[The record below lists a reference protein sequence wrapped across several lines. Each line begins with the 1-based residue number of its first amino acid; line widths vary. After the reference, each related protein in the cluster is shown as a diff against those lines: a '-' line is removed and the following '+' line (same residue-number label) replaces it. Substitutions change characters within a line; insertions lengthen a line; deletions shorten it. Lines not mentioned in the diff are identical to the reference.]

1 MSAELLG
8 ALLTF
13 EKWLSVPENPTP
25 ADPAQQAAGL
35 KLFKATGCSRCH
47 QPEQKVALLQPD
59 GEQLKANIAPY
70 TDLAV
75 HDLGPGLADH
85 DLAGDAHPTR
95 WRTAPL
101 WGMGY
106 RIGREKRPTFLHDG
120 RARSVEEAVLWHD
133 GEAAVVRDRFEHLSS
148 DQREQLLRFVGVL

>member
-1 MSAELLG
+1 MSGELLD
-8 ALLTF
+8 ALLVF
-13 EKWLSVPENPTP
+13 EKWLAVPQNPTP
-25 ADPAQQAAGL
+25 LPPVEQAAGRR
-35 KLFKATGCSRCH
+35 LFRSTGCAGCH
-47 QPEQKVALLQPD
+47 QPEQRLGQLRGGQSVKVT
-59 GEQLKANIAPY
+59 IAPY

-85 DLAGDAHPTR
+85 DLSGVVQPTR

-106 RIGREKRPTFLHDG
+106 RLSRERKPTFLHDG

-133 GEAAVVRDRFEHLSS
+133 GEAAGVRERFAHLPRAR
-148 DQREQLLRFVGVL
+148 REQLLNFVGAL